1 MNALNDLTTEV
12 RFRERM
18 RGYDF
23 EEVDSYVKAVSRAVA
38 QGRDQISELQQ
49 RLSHSESPSGS
60 DDGVR
65 ETREMLLRTLVLA
78 QRTADSAVAEA
89 RSEAKSIS
97 SSAQERAA
105 KTVAEAESAA
115 NARLLS
121 SEERAAQTLAEA
133 EENCQLI
140 LAEAKRTAAAELATE
155 RARKVEE
162 IQSLEATR
170 AELEAATA
178 AVQARLE
185 SERSQ
190 LRSLS
195 NSLQSFIEQF
205 EAVADPGKSGEGI
218 AAPDGPAQD
227 AGSGEALEIDAPEP
241 VAELEGMPAPHTNG
255 ESALEFLPDADDSRP
270 EPGDEAQEAAQSSSD
285 EAQEAEQ
292 SSSDEAQEAE
302 EDPSDEAQEA
312 EHGEDIL
319 AVEESLA
326 DALATDRSMADTLP
340 NLPAVGWHDEH
351 DEAADGSS
359 GSVHSTGSEDTSPA
373 RPELAEP
380 HPGDQHETVAAPA
393 MHARDAT
400 GPELFDVEAEDD
412 DEFIEQLREVVSS
425 DAPLPSADAAM
436 AAFFDHDEGAGHRS
450 GAAGRGGRL
459 SPRA

>member
-49 RLSHSESPSGS
+49 RLAHSESHSGS

-65 ETREMLLRTLVLA
+65 ETRELLLRTLVLA
-78 QRTADSAVAEA
+78 QRTADAAVSDA
-89 RSEAKSIS
+89 RSEAKSITDA
-97 SSAQERAA
+97 AQERAA

-121 SEERAAQTLAEA
+121 SEERAAQTLTEA

-155 RARKVEE
+155 RARKIEE

-178 AVQARLE
+178 AVEARLE
-185 SERSQ
+185 NERSQ
-190 LRSLS
+190 LRGLS
-195 NSLQSFIEQF
+195 TSLQCFIEQF
-205 EAVADPGKSGEGI
+205 EAVADPGESVEEI
-218 AAPDGPAQD
+218 AEP
-227 AGSGEALEIDAPEP
+227 AGSAHDIEFGEALELGEPEP
-241 VAELEGMPAPHTNG
+241 AAELEGLSAPHTNG
-255 ESALEFLPDADDSRP
+255 ESALKFFPDADD
-270 EPGDEAQEAAQSSSD
+270 EP
-285 EAQEAEQ
+285 QEAEQ
-292 SSSDEAQEAE
+292 DPIDESQPTERDSSDEPQPAE
-302 EDPSDEAQEA
+302 GGHSDEPQEA
-312 EHGEDIL
+312 EHAEDAL
-319 AVEESLA
+319 AVEDGLA
-326 DALATDRSMADTLP
+326 DALADDRLMADTLP
-340 NLPAVGWHDEH
+340 DLPAVDWHDEH
-351 DEAADGSS
+351 DEQHAVAEGSS
-359 GSVHSTGSEDTSPA
+359 GSPQSAGSGDTSPA
-373 RPELAEP
+373 HPELAEP
-380 HPGDQHETVAAPA
+380 DPGGGHEAAPA
-393 MHARDAT
+393 TAMHATEAHR
-400 GPELFDVEAEDD
+400 PELFDIEAEDD

-425 DAPLPSADAAM
+425 DAPLPNADAAM